1 MREIVKVR
9 VVAGSAVISLP
20 QSVLE
25 PVGLK
30 AGDRVFVEAAPPRR
44 LIITKEG
51 AIMSSTQRLELEINL
66 LEKKKSA
73 INSDLKY
80 KERQYNSSMPTDEGM
95 SDPGVAVLV
104 MSSLVRDRDRLT
116 ADIAEKKLE
125 LYDLLGGDEREKT
138 RESRPDEAGSNLE
151 NPAALQT
158 QTTHAEQ
165 ILKAAAALAGSDRA
179 GLFSRKQVREQLGL
193 SPHDWQSG
201 YTAIFQSMR
210 DDHPG
215 GAPQVS
221 AKYKNVLHRLGPGRY
236 QLSARGRRLADE
248 FKADSTE

>member
-1 MREIVKVR
+1 MSMRELVKVR
-9 VVAGSAVISLP
+9 LVAGSAVISLP

-30 AGDRVFVEAAPPRR
+30 AGDRVLVEAAPPRR

-51 AIMSSTQRLELEINL
+51 ATMSSTQRLELEIDL
-66 LEKKKSA
+66 LEKKKA
-73 INSDLKY
+73 AMNSDLKY
-80 KERQYNSSMPTDEGM
+80 KERQHNSSMPVDEGM
-95 SDPGVAVLV
+95 SDPSVAVLV
-104 MSSLVRDRDRLT
+104 MSSVVRDRDRLT
-116 ADIAEKKLE
+116 AEIAEKKLE
-125 LYDLLGGDEREKT
+125 LYDLLGGTDPSAE
-138 RESRPDEAGSNLE
+138 PDEPELNLE
-151 NPAALQT
+151 NPAALLT

-179 GLFSRKQVREQLGL
+179 GLFSRKQVRERLGL

-221 AKYKNVLHRLGPGRY
+221 AKYKNVLHRLSPGNY
-236 QLSARGRRLADE
+236 QLSARGSRLADE
-248 FKADSTE
+248 FKADSNG

>member
-1 MREIVKVR
+1 MLMREIVKVR
-9 VVAGSAVISLP
+9 LVAGSTVISLP
-20 QSVLE
+20 QSVLD

-30 AGDRVFVEAAPPRR
+30 AGDRVLVEAAPPRR

-51 AIMSSTQRLELEINL
+51 ATMSSTQRLELEIDL
-66 LEKKKSA
+66 LEKKKA
-73 INSDLKY
+73 AMNSDLKY
-80 KERQYNSSMPTDEGM
+80 KERQHNNSMPVDEGM
-95 SDPGVAVLV
+95 SDPSVAVLV
-104 MSSLVRDRDRLT
+104 MSSVVRDRDRLT
-116 ADIAEKKLE
+116 AVIAEKKLE
-125 LYDLLGGDEREKT
+125 LYDLLGASD
-138 RESRPDEAGSNLE
+138 
-151 NPAALQT
+151 PAAEPDDTELNPENSAALPT

-165 ILKAAAALAGSDRA
+165 ILKAAAALAGPDRS

-221 AKYKNVLHRLGPGRY
+221 AKYKNVLHRLGPGNY

-248 FKADSTE
+248 FKADSTV